1 MRKHRG
7 AQAAVVLLLLL
18 APASS
23 VAAQDRGGVRSETE
37 ERLRNKVDSSYLWNL
52 IGLLGLV
59 GLAGLHR
66 GHDED
71 SYHPASFE

>member
-7 AQAAVVLLLLL
+7 AAAVVLLLLL